1 VPSTPDLAALE
12 RRIVS
17 WDAIYL
23 DPNNPR
29 LAGPTVVDRV
39 PDEHIG
45 DPEIQDLLLGRL
57 REKVGIQD
65 IEDKLKK
72 LGFLTI
78 DRIVVRPIVGQ
89 PDRYVVLE
97 GNRRIAALR
106 SVRGNPVLLATLDQA
121 VRNTLDQI
129 EVLVYEGDDEDIA
142 WLIQGVRH
150 IESVKE
156 WGPYQ
161 QARFLV
167 DLQERRG
174 YPVTELAAIAGVGRT
189 RVARLVRS
197 YAGWVQSSLDPDFG
211 DRIEDSDFSI
221 FLEAVFHRNNSPL
234 WQWLEWDEDKKKF
247 GNATRLSTLLGL
259 MKEDDNGEPRIA
271 RVNPDL
277 RDKFS
282 KLILPG
288 NEPVLTDFL
297 NEQKSLDQAVATLQ
311 VGDVGHGLVDL
322 DAQKSRLVDLNER
335 LATLPLPAIV
345 ASGRQDEFRELLEL
359 IASYSRQQS
368 TFLEEGASRQG
379 SDEGSG
385 PDE

>member
-1 VPSTPDLAALE
+1 MRGVNMSTTPDLAALT
-12 RRIVS
+12 RRIVH
-17 WDAIYL
+17 WDSVYL

-29 LAGPTVVDRV
+29 LAGPTVVQRV
-39 PDEHIG
+39 ADPHIM
-45 DPEIQDLLLGRL
+45 DPAIQEALLSRL
-57 REKVGIQD
+57 RDKVGIQD

-78 DRIVVRPIVGQ
+78 DRIVVRPIAGET
-89 PDRYVVLE
+89 DKFVVLE

-106 SVRGNPVLLATLDQA
+106 SVRGNALLLASITDPA
-121 VRNTLDQI
+121 VRATLNDI

-197 YAGWVQSSLDPDFG
+197 YAGWVQAAEDPDYG

-234 WQWLEWDEDKKKF
+234 WQWLEWDEATKRF
-247 GNATRLSTLLGL
+247 SNAARLSTLLEL
-259 MKEDDNGEPRIA
+259 LKDDEDGDARIP

-282 KLILPG
+282 KLVMPENAALLG
-288 NEPVLTDFL
+288 EFL
-297 NEQKSLDQAVATLQ
+297 SGQRSLDGALASLQ
-311 VGDVGHGLVDL
+311 QDASGGFVDL
-322 DAQKSRLVDLNER
+322 DVQKARLHELNDR

-345 ASGRQDEFRELLEL
+345 ASGREDEFVELLDL
-359 IASYSRQQS
+359 IASYAEQQQL
-368 TFLEEGASRQG
+368 FLTSDKVTDEES
-379 SDEGSG
+379 
-385 PDE
+385 